1 MRGLDLTNAS
11 LPCVPWDLPLQMS
24 IQPAPPPLFGSVA
37 NFPSRPAEAGWKEIP
52 LGINGVLCKAGNACF
67 FTFF

>member
-1 MRGLDLTNAS
+1 
-11 LPCVPWDLPLQMS
+11 MS

-52 LGINGVLCKAGNACF
+52 LGINGVLRKAGNACF
-67 FTFF
+67 FTFS